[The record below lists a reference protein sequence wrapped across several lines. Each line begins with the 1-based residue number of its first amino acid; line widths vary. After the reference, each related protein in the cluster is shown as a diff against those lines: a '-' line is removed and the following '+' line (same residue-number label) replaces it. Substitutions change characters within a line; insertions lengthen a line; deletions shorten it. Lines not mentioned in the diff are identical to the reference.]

1 MATRP
6 KHGIVQPR
14 LHPTLLLTELEPTS
28 YKTALKDPKWLAA
41 MKDEYNALLNN
52 NTWTLTPLPSDRKV
66 IGCKWVFRIKQNPD
80 GSILKYKARL
90 VAKGFHQQH
99 GFDFTETFSPVVK
112 PITVR
117 TVLTIAISR
126 QWHITQLDVNNAFLN
141 GILEEEVYMQQPPG
155 FVNSD
160 PKLVCKLNKA
170 LYGLKQAPR
179 AWFER
184 LNSVLHSLGFV
195 SSRCDP
201 SLFTLTTPTYTI
213 FMLVYVD
220 DIIITGSSLPPIKD
234 LISNLNAQFSLK
246 QLGNLDYF
254 LGIEVSHLSNGS
266 LFLSQTKYIRD
277 LLTKTNMH
285 EAKSMPTPMV
295 GNLKLSK
302 AGSDYLQDPT
312 MYRSVVGA
320 LQYATIT
327 RPEISFSVNK
337 ACQFLSQPLESHWT
351 AVKRILRYLRGTLHY
366 GLQLHPAP
374 VPKPLSLIAF
384 SDADWGADPDDRK
397 STSGSCIYLGPN
409 LVSWWSKKQ
418 TLVARSSTEAEYRAL
433 ANTAAEVLWLQ
444 SLLTELK
451 VPFTTPILYCDNM
464 STVALSHNPV
474 LHAKTKH
481 MELDIFFLREK
492 VLSKSLIVRHVP
504 ATHQYADLLT
514 KPLSPLR
521 FLYLRDKLRVM
532 DKSSAA

>member
-1 MATRP
+1 
-6 KHGIVQPR
+6 
-14 LHPTLLLTELEPTS
+14 
-28 YKTALKDPKWLAA
+28 
-41 MKDEYNALLNN
+41 
-52 NTWTLTPLPSDRKV
+52 
-66 IGCKWVFRIKQNPD
+66 
-80 GSILKYKARL
+80 
-90 VAKGFHQQH
+90 
-99 GFDFTETFSPVVK
+99 
-112 PITVR
+112 
-117 TVLTIAISR
+117 
-126 QWHITQLDVNNAFLN
+126 
-141 GILEEEVYMQQPPG
+141 
-155 FVNSD
+155 
-160 PKLVCKLNKA
+160 
-170 LYGLKQAPR
+170 
-179 AWFER
+179 
-184 LNSVLHSLGFV
+184 
-195 SSRCDP
+195 
-201 SLFTLTTPTYTI
+201 
-213 FMLVYVD
+213 MLVYVD
-220 DIIITGSSLPPIKD
+220 DIIITGSSSPHIKD

-246 QLGNLDYF
+246 QLGQLDYF

-266 LFLSQTKYIRD
+266 LFLSQTQCIRD

-285 EAKSMPTPMV
+285 EAKRLPTPMV

-302 AGSDYLQDPT
+302 TGSDYLQDPT

-337 ACQFLSQPLESHWT
+337 ACQFLSQQLESHRT

-366 GLQLHPAP
+366 GLQLHPAS
-374 VPKPLSLIAF
+374 VNKPLSLLAF

-433 ANTAAEVLWLQ
+433 ANAAAEVLWLQ

-451 VPFTTPILYCDNM
+451 VPFTTPIFYCDNM

-492 VLSKSLIVRHVP
+492 VLSKHLIVRHVP

-514 KPLSPLR
+514 KPLSPGPLR
-521 FLYLRDKLRVM
+521 FLHLRDKLRVL
-532 DKSSAA
+532 DKGSTL